1 MTHYLVLAH
10 QTATSAKLLK
20 RVSELAAYDPAPI
33 FTILVPATPVVH
45 LLTWAEGETKD
56 IAWQRAEEAR
66 ERFEGSGLNVAQ
78 AKVGDSSPILA
89 IGDEL
94 RAHPGEYD
102 AVVLSTLP
110 PGLSR
115 WLRLDVRHVAER
127 KFGLPVIHVVAQRQV
142 KAKV

>member
-1 MTHYLVLAH
+1 MTHYLVVAH
-10 QTATSAKLLK
+10 QTATSAELLQ
-20 RVSELAAYDPAPI
+20 RVSELAAFDPETI
-33 FTILVPATPVVH
+33 FTVLVPATPVVH
-45 LLTWAEGETKD
+45 LLTWEEGETNQ
-56 IAWQRAEEAR
+56 IARQRAEEAR

-78 AKVGDSSPILA
+78 AKVGDGSPLLA

-115 WLRLDVRHVAER
+115 WLRLDVHHQAER
-127 KFGLPVIHVVAQRQV
+127 KFGLPVIHVVAQRQD